1 LSALEA
7 GELEIHMTLMSAH
20 RAASLTD
27 HRAAGS
33 VGHRRA
39 NAVDLQDAARGDGTK
54 IEELPNGLFRVMTA
68 GRIRGFVEEVGTVY
82 VSLRGQ
88 SYDRAVEVHQG
99 LIFAQAVRALVS
111 P

>member
-1 LSALEA
+1 
-7 GELEIHMTLMSAH
+7 MTLMSAH

-33 VGHRRA
+33 IGHRTA
-39 NAVDLQDAARGDGTK
+39 SATDLLDAAKSDGTRV
-54 IEELPNGLFRVMTA
+54 EELSNGVFQIRSA
-68 GRIRGFVEEVGTVY
+68 GRVRGFVEEVGPVF

-88 SYDRAVEVHQG
+88 SYDRAVEVHQA
-99 LIFAQAVRALVS
+99 LVFAQAVRAIVN